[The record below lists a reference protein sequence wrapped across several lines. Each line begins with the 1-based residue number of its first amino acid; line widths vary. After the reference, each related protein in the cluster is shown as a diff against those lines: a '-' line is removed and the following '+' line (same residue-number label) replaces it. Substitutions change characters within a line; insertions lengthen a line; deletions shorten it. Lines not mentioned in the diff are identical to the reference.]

1 MSIGTISSVIAF
13 IKDLSIILAGAVA
26 LITFVTGTYQ
36 YLRQNRYTRVQHFV
50 DMRRRFL
57 ENPTFRELLELLATD
72 DPKLSQ
78 MPVQDRRNLV
88 GFFEEVALL
97 MNSGILQPQVTR
109 YMFGYYVRLLDSS
122 THFWEGL
129 DKGSVYW
136 TVFRDLSRQLEAL
149 KIEPR
154 NARELKF

>member
-1 MSIGTISSVIAF
+1 MIAF

-57 ENPTFRELLELLATD
+57 ENQTFRALLELLATD
-72 DPKLSQ
+72 DPALSQ

-109 YMFGYYVRLLDSS
+109 YMFGYYVRLIDRSE
-122 THFWEGL
+122 HFWSGL

-136 TVFRDLSRQLEAL
+136 TVFRDLAGQLEAL
-149 KIEPR
+149 KVGPR
-154 NARELKF
+154 NPRELKF

>member
-1 MSIGTISSVIAF
+1 MIAF
-13 IKDLSIILAGAVA
+13 VKDLSIILAGAIA

-36 YLRQNRYTRVQHFV
+36 YFRQNRYTRVQHFV

-72 DPKLSQ
+72 DAKLNQ

-109 YMFGYYVRLLDSS
+109 YMFGYYVRLIDRSE
-122 THFWEGL
+122 HFWEGL
-129 DKGSVYW
+129 DKGSMYW
-136 TVFRDLSRQLEAL
+136 TVFRDLASQLEAL
-149 KIEPR
+149 KIGPR

>member
-1 MSIGTISSVIAF
+1 VIAF

-57 ENPTFRELLELLATD
+57 ENPTFRELLELLAKD
-72 DPKLSQ
+72 DPKLNQ

-109 YMFGYYVRLLDSS
+109 YMFGYYVRLIDSS
-122 THFWEGL
+122 LHFWEGL

-136 TVFRDLSRQLEAL
+136 TVFRDLARQLEAL
-149 KIEPR
+149 KVEPR
-154 NARELKF
+154 DARELKF